1 MPSRASPCVPPAS
14 PADDSVAGPAAGS
27 AGLTGAAPR
36 PQAGSPARADAP
48 LRRLASDAVFAGAS
62 EVLICHRGVDY
73 RLRQTTLG
81 KLILTK

>member
-1 MPSRASPCVPPAS
+1 MPSRATAAS
-14 PADDSVAGPAAGS
+14 PSLPAPNAPDARSPVEHGPDGTLPCA
-27 AGLTGAAPR
+27 GAA
-36 PQAGSPARADAP
+36 AAPAV
-48 LRRLASDAVFAGAS
+48 RRLASDAVFAGAA

>member
-1 MPSRASPCVPPAS
+1 MPSRATPAVPS
-14 PADDSVAGPAAGS
+14 PALADPNAGSVGSARASASGLQAGPAP
-27 AGLTGAAPR
+27 TPGAAV
-36 PQAGSPARADAP
+36 
-48 LRRLASDAVFAGAS
+48 RRLASEAVFDGAA

>member
-1 MPSRASPCVPPAS
+1 MPSRATAAS
-14 PADDSVAGPAAGS
+14 PSLPAPNAPDARSPVEHGPDGALPS
-27 AGLTGAAPR
+27 AGAAAP
-36 PQAGSPARADAP
+36 AV
-48 LRRLASDAVFAGAS
+48 RRLASDAVFAGAA